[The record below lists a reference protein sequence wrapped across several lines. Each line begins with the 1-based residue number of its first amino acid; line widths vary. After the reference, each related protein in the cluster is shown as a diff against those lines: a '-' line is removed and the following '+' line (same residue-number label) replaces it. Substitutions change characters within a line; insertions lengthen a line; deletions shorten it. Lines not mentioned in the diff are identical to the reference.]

1 MKKKLIGIVV
11 CMLLIMTAVLPVS
24 GMIMNEISEI
34 EKSSNAVCE
43 NGDFNLEAFVRPSR
57 KILPRIYSDHIG
69 NTIGFISG
77 ATNNGPEVST
87 EAIVKFEIIKI
98 FGNDTGQY
106 HNETWVLGPQE
117 PNSGRRKITV
127 WYPHNSGR
135 RKFGIFIART
145 TIEVSDTNP
154 NDNSKSFLFILMES
168 RWQPGI

>member
-1 MKKKLIGIVV
+1 MKKKIIGILVCALLIG
-11 CMLLIMTAVLPVS
+11 TVLPVT
-24 GMIMNEISEI
+24 GVVTNGISEI

-43 NGDFNLEAFVRPSR
+43 NGDFNLEAFIRPSR

-77 ATNNGPEVST
+77 ATNNGPEYSA

-135 RKFGIFIART
+135 GIFGIFIART

-154 NDNSKSFLFILMES
+154 NDNSKSFPFIL
-168 RWQPGI
+168 I

>member
-1 MKKKLIGIVV
+1 MKKKIVGIFV

-43 NGDFNLEAFVRPSR
+43 NGNFNLEAFIRPSR

-69 NTIGFISG
+69 NTIGFIAG
-77 ATNNGPEVST
+77 ATNNGPEDST

-98 FGNDTGQY
+98 FGKDTGQY

-117 PNSGRRKITV
+117 PNTGLRKIIV

-135 RKFGIFIART
+135 RILGIFIART

-154 NDNSKSFLFILMES
+154 NDNSKSFLFIL
-168 RWQPGI
+168 I